1 VRRYGGNEGE
11 DLPGPLVE
19 FTYKS
24 DVMHDPLMCVE
35 HLEALGILS
44 REHATIIIDEAKKAA
59 ML

>member
-1 VRRYGGNEGE
+1 
-11 DLPGPLVE
+11 LPGPLVE